1 MMRSKKKSTKGILLS
16 VGVWMMMS
24 YGAFGMTDNTLTNDM
39 IYKTLS
45 EKHAN
50 INTLLQ
56 EVFKTNSEDWEFSY
70 YGCCNMCGCRN
81 PMQFTYKY
89 NKQQIFNNNAPFTS
103 TDPYSFFDGVRD
115 TYKFDNKNG
124 EFSIYNQESTV
135 LKING
140 MKDILTDDLF
150 SHNHKKNIN
159 NSI

>member
-1 MMRSKKKSTKGILLS
+1 MMGSKKKSTNGILLS

-50 INTLLQ
+50 INELLQ
-56 EVFKTNSEDWEFSY
+56 EVFKANSEDWEFSY

-89 NKQQIFNNNAPFTS
+89 NKQQIFDNRAPFTLP
-103 TDPYSFFDGVRD
+103 DPYSFFDGVRD
-115 TYKFDNKNG
+115 TYKFDKKKG
-124 EFSIYNQESTV
+124 DFSIYNQESTV
-135 LKING
+135 LQING

-150 SHNHKKNIN
+150 SNNHKKNIDN
-159 NSI
+159 II